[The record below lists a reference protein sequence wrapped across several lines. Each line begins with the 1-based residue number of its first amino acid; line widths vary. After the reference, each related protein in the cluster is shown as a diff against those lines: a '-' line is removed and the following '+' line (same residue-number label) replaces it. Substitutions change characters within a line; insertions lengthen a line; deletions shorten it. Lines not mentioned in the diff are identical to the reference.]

1 MFPRK
6 LVNHSKFWKNP
17 VSVPMSVSFSKH
29 FQGSISGI
37 SKFCQG
43 NISGIS
49 KRSQRNISGIS
60 KRSQGNISRISQLL
74 FSSEFTKHLR
84 PAILQNIERFSQY
97 VPKKSSSR
105 YFPEFT
111 P

>member
-6 LVNHSKFWKNP
+6 LVNHCKFWKNP
-17 VSVPMSVSFSKH
+17 VSVPMSVSISKR

-49 KRSQRNISGIS
+49 KRC
-60 KRSQGNISRISQLL
+60 QGNISGISQLL